1 MHDVRITLFGQ
12 VEVVTAGGAPAR
24 PDTVR
29 VAGLLG
35 YLAFHHDTPH
45 RREKLAE
52 LLWPD
57 QEPGRGRRLL
67 SDALWRAR
75 RLLGAAPGPQ
85 LLDAG
90 RDTVVLRLAPGV
102 EVDAVAFERV
112 ARAGEAATITELE
125 AAVALYRGDFLE
137 DCYDDWATPVRER
150 LREQLLALLGLL
162 LARRRERGE
171 HEQALQ
177 AALRLLEL
185 DPLREETHRE
195 IIRLYYLLGR
205 EGEALRAYER
215 CRELLERELGVPP
228 EAETTALSEEIAA
241 LAGGPVPS
249 PEALIGDVRFVGRR
263 AERAALLAAV
273 ERAAAAE
280 GGVAVV
286 TGEAGQGKSRLL
298 RELASSAGWRGAQV
312 HWGRGCADA
321 GRRPLGPLREALES
335 LLAQPAAP
343 AALAALD
350 RDLVAELALLFPELA
365 GVAAPRPR
373 AGQSASRLH
382 VAVAELLLAL
392 SAQAPQLL
400 ILEDAHAFDAATV
413 QALGG
418 VLPRIQGAAAL
429 VVLSGRADELPRRAD
444 VWELLLGLDRDGLLL
459 RVELDGIGRDECLEL
474 VRHALRQ
481 GQAPDALG
489 DQIYHATGGNPFF
502 VLETLRSLRERQL
515 LALADDGRWRI
526 AGDGAVTSQL
536 PTSLRR
542 LIESRVRGLAPDEQ
556 RALAAA
562 SVLGAAFSG
571 SLWSRMSAAEPR
583 PSAAQGGADLPGE
596 LLRRRFLVKGDE
608 EYQFNHGLLQEVVY
622 QELGED
628 ERRGLHLRAAEA
640 LEQEHYARIEALAQ
654 HLCLA
659 GAWARALPYLVQVG
673 DRARQLCAY
682 GDALHAYDR
691 ALGAAAQ
698 LESAPRD
705 LQWSLLLKRA
715 EICTLL
721 GDYEAA
727 LAAYE
732 AARRAAEGGGARGR
746 GVQVRSLSG
755 LCHVYGLRNDYE
767 RARAAVRLAI
777 ELARQ
782 GVGAGDGADAHYHAG
797 LIEYRQDNYAAAEAL
812 LRQASELYE
821 TLESP
826 DALARQARCLE
837 TLAGCWSRLEGASE
851 RVIATQE
858 RALDSWRSAGDRH
871 GEHECLLSLS
881 NLYLMRGD
889 LRRALSSGDVVQP
902 FFRAAR
908 TFEHVA
914 RCQYLRG
921 EALARLGELDDGLA
935 ALDEALAICRRLGR
949 AAAAQFVQ
957 IYVGRALCALGRLDE
972 AEAALGEAAASE
984 DRLVRARALGAW
996 AELQLARGDAGTA
1009 FYLAAESLEL
1019 LRLVGVRPLLGRGL
1033 RVLGQV
1039 RAAGG
1044 DALPSPDDALPAAE
1058 PCFRTSITL
1067 LEEARY
1073 EGDVG
1078 EALACY
1084 GEWLLAQGRPAEA
1097 YEALTRA
1104 RRSFAACEMRRAVER
1119 VDRTIRAANSDA
1131 PGSSFVYVTLP
1142 RRASPRGR
1150 PLQPHELV
1158 RVRWTVAQ
1166 ADPGE
1171 GAMAPERRRDLLRRL
1186 CMEAVAQN
1194 AEPTIGDLAA
1204 ALGVAPRT
1212 VSRDLAAM
1220 RAAGEALPAP

>member
-12 VEVVTAGGAPAR
+12 VEVAMAGGAPAR
-24 PDTVR
+24 PETVR

-75 RLLGAAPGPQ
+75 RLLGPAGGPGP
-85 LLDAG
+85 LAAG
-90 RDTVVLRLAPGV
+90 RDAVALRLAPGV
-102 EVDAVAFERV
+102 VVDAVAFERV
-112 ARAGEAATITELE
+112 ALAGDAAAIEELE

-150 LREQLLALLGLL
+150 LREQLLTLLGRL

-171 HEQALQ
+171 REQALQ

-205 EGEALRAYER
+205 EAEALRAYER
-215 CRELLERELGVPP
+215 CCELLDRELGAPP
-228 EAETTALSEEIAA
+228 APETTALYEEITA
-241 LAGGPVPS
+241 LAGGPAPA

-280 GGVAVV
+280 GGVALVA
-286 TGEAGQGKSRLL
+286 GEAGQGKSRLL
-298 RELASSAGWRGAQV
+298 RELASSARWRGAQV

-321 GRRPLGPLREALES
+321 RRRPLGPLREALES
-335 LLAQPAAP
+335 LLAQPAAH

-350 RDLVAELALLFPELA
+350 RELVAELALLLPDLA
-365 GVAAPRPR
+365 GTAPQRPGAGHSAA
-373 AGQSASRLH
+373 RLH
-382 VAVAELLLAL
+382 TAVAELLLAL
-392 SAQAPQLL
+392 SASAPQVLL
-400 ILEDAHAFDAATV
+400 FEDAHSFDPATV
-413 QALGG
+413 QLLGG
-418 VLPRIQGAAAL
+418 VLPRIQGAAIL

-444 VWELLLGLDRDGLLL
+444 VWELLLALDRDGLLL
-459 RVELDGIGRDECLEL
+459 RVELDGISREECLDL

-481 GQAPDALG
+481 GQVPEALS
-489 DQIYHATGGNPFF
+489 DQIAHATGGNPFF

-515 LALADDGRWRI
+515 LVLAADGRWRI
-526 AGDGAVTSQL
+526 VGDGAITAQL
-536 PTSLRR
+536 PTSLRQ
-542 LIESRVRGLAPDEQ
+542 LIEARLRGLSPDDQ

-571 SLWSRMSAAEPR
+571 SLWSRISAADPR
-583 PSAAQGGADLPGE
+583 PPAAQGAAEVPGE

-682 GDALHAYDR
+682 GDALHAYDQ
-691 ALGAAAQ
+691 ALRAAAQ
-698 LESAPRD
+698 GGSAPRD
-705 LQWSLLLKRA
+705 LHWSLLLKRA

-727 LAAYE
+727 LAAYDS
-732 AARRAAEGGGARGR
+732 AHRAAGGGGAGGR
-746 GVQVRSLSG
+746 GAQVRSLSG
-755 LCHVYGLRNDYE
+755 MCHVYGLRNDYE

-777 ELARQ
+777 ELAQQ
-782 GVGAGDGADAHYHAG
+782 GVVAGDRADAHYHAG

-821 TLESP
+821 TLETP
-826 DALARQARCLE
+826 DALTRQARCLE

-858 RALDSWRSAGDRH
+858 RALGSWRSAGDRH

-889 LRRALSSGDVVQP
+889 LLRALGSGDAVLP

-921 EALARLGELDDGLA
+921 EALARMGRSDEGLA
-935 ALDEALAICRRLGR
+935 ALGEALALCRRLGR

-957 IYVGRALCALGRLDE
+957 VYVGRALCALGRSDE
-972 AEAALGEAAASE
+972 AEAALAEAAASE

-996 AELQLARGDAGTA
+996 AELQLGRGDAGTA

-1033 RVLGQV
+1033 RVLGQA

-1044 DALPSPDDALPAAE
+1044 DALPAPDDALPAAE
-1058 PCFRTSITL
+1058 LCFRTSVAL

-1084 GEWLLAQGRPAEA
+1084 GEWLLAQGRQAEA

-1104 RRSFAACEMRRAVER
+1104 RRCFAACAMAHAVER
-1119 VDRTIRAANSDA
+1119 VDRAIRTASSDA
-1131 PGSSFVYVTLP
+1131 AGAPCIYVTLP

-1166 ADPGE
+1166 TGHGPG
-1171 GAMAPERRRDLLRRL
+1171 ALAAERRRDLLRQL

-1194 AEPTIGDLAA
+1194 AEPTINDLAA

-1220 RAAGEALPAP
+1220 RAAGEALPAR